1 MLKGFEKPWKQKI
14 WCFDLK
20 MTIGKN
26 LLKTGT
32 GVEVDGVVA
41 ELNTWM
47 VFNILAN
54 QVSVYNKPPGRCLVL
69 ISKGAMWECSGENE
83 NGYNL
88 STDPVNAD
96 NRSSGLGAWVVCVRC
111 TRDCYPV
118 RWTLRRNSQ
127 RMIWTWAV
135 ILILTLNFDHRGAD
149 DISDHIYYHRG
160 ADDAAKSWWTS
171 CHWEGLCWAVGWGT
185 ENHGGRLFLIYLSS
199 EVCSSFTNYHW
210 APVSGQAVY
219 WIPQKFLSILTHTV

>member
-1 MLKGFEKPWKQKI
+1 
-14 WCFDLK
+14 

-54 QVSVYNKPPGRCLVL
+54 QVSVYNKPPGLVL

-96 NRSSGLGAWVVCVRC
+96 NRSSGLGAWVVCVR
-111 TRDCYPV
+111 
-118 RWTLRRNSQ
+118 
-127 RMIWTWAV
+127 
-135 ILILTLNFDHRGAD
+135 
-149 DISDHIYYHRG
+149 
-160 ADDAAKSWWTS
+160 
-171 CHWEGLCWAVGWGT
+171 
-185 ENHGGRLFLIYLSS
+185 
-199 EVCSSFTNYHW
+199 
-210 APVSGQAVY
+210 
-219 WIPQKFLSILTHTV
+219 